1 VTADLA
7 VDAVVLIENSPMHPS
22 SKRQPGTQVRAAVL
36 SHYEAVSR
44 RLGLNPLALL
54 SEVGLRPS
62 VLSTPAQRIP
72 VSTAVALLEKSAEK
86 TGCVTF
92 GLQMAEVRLLSDFGP
107 ISLLLTHQPSLRAA
121 LHTIVQYRHLL
132 NESLGMHM
140 EDAGKTTLIREEV
153 VTGDAEHPRQ
163 ATELAVGALL
173 LIFRAI
179 LGPQWHPRTVHF
191 THPAPADLQV
201 HRRVFGCPVEFDAD
215 FNGLVCLSTELDR
228 PNTQADAGMASY
240 AQSFM
245 DAIPHQGQS
254 TLLLDVRKSIYLLL
268 PMGRASVEQIAQG
281 LGMTVRTLQR
291 RLDEHAV
298 SFSKLIND
306 VRSELA
312 QRYIVNKRY
321 PLGRIA
327 EQLGY
332 ANLSSFTRWFTAQF
346 GVTPSAMR
354 LQALS
359 ESDAA
364 DTQVVM
370 NG

>member
-1 VTADLA
+1 MQ
-7 VDAVVLIENSPMHPS
+7 SS
-22 SKRQPGTQVRAAVL
+22 SKRHTGTQVRAAVL
-36 SHYEAVSR
+36 SHYEDISR

-54 SEVGLRPS
+54 GEVGLSPS

-72 VSTAVALLEKSAEK
+72 VGTAVALLEKSAEK

-92 GLQMAEVRLLSDFGP
+92 GLQMAETRMLSDFGP

-121 LHTIVQYRHLL
+121 LQTIVQYRHLL
-132 NESLGMHM
+132 NESLAMHI

-153 VTGDAEHPRQ
+153 VTGDAEHSRQ

-191 THPAPADLQV
+191 THAAPADLHV
-201 HRRVFGCPVEFDAD
+201 HRRVFGCAVEFDAD
-215 FNGLVCLSTELDR
+215 FNGLVCLSAELDR

-240 AQSFM
+240 AQSFI

-281 LGMTVRTLQR
+281 LGMNVRTLQR

-306 VRSELA
+306 VRTELA
-312 QRYIVNKRY
+312 QRYIVNKGY
-321 PLGRIA
+321 SLGRIA

-332 ANLSSFTRWFTAQF
+332 SNLSSFTRWFTAQF
-346 GVTPSAMR
+346 GVTPSSMR
-354 LQALS
+354 CQVRLRRDDAD
-359 ESDAA
+359 SDA
-364 DTQVVM
+364 VM
-370 NG
+370 NR